1 MRPGMDRLLDCLR
14 AGAFLG
20 QYTFEDWADV
30 LKLAEEERV
39 LPFVAA
45 QLSKRREVVPAAL
58 AAQVDAIACEEA
70 KAAFFWCAE
79 LRGVLRAFGERGIP
93 VVLLKGPSLAER
105 LYGGVALRPSRDL
118 DLLVATQDWA
128 RAEEA
133 LAAVGFAPTRER
145 DDYHRP
151 WMRHTTKL
159 ELHFD
164 VENPL
169 AFNFYVKAALG
180 RAIPAEFM
188 GERCRLLAPE
198 DELLYLCLHAARHR
212 YERMGLVL
220 DLRFA
225 FERLLTDD
233 WQPRLEV
240 AELNG
245 LLALGL
251 LMAQTLEPGLK
262 DGWNSGITDRE
273 WRHMETVA
281 NGLWLQLRTEPF
293 QRRDWSKAHGFYLEL
308 EPTGWRK
315 LKRRLRHARIFAA
328 RIIDRDREFAERF
341 RMRRAWQ
348 IRLLRPA
355 RLATER
361 LRRSKRRAPSDKSGF
376 LEL

>member
-1 MRPGMDRLLDCLR
+1 MKAGMDCLLECVR
-14 AGAFLG
+14 ANGDLG
-20 QYTFEDWADV
+20 KYSPEDWGGA

-45 QLSKRREVVPAAL
+45 QLSKRREVIPAGV

-105 LYGGVALRPSRDL
+105 LYGGAALRPSRDL

-128 RAEEA
+128 SAESA
-133 LAAVGFAPTRER
+133 LTAVGFAPMREA

-151 WMRHTTKL
+151 WMRQTTKL

-169 AFNFYVKAALG
+169 AFNFHVATALR
-180 RAIPAEFM
+180 RASPAEFM
-188 GERCRLLAPE
+188 GEPCRLLAPE

-212 YERMGLVL
+212 YERLGLVL
-220 DLRFA
+220 DLRLA

-233 WQPRLEV
+233 WQSRPEI

-245 LLALGL
+245 VLVLGL
-251 LMAQTLEPGLK
+251 VMARRLEPGLK
-262 DGWNSGITDRE
+262 DGWNSGISDRE
-273 WRHMETVA
+273 WRLMETVA
-281 NGLWLQLRTEPF
+281 KGLWLRLRTEPF
-293 QRRDWSKAHGFYLEL
+293 QRRDWSMAHGFYLEL
-308 EPTGWRK
+308 EPTRWRR
-315 LKRRLRHARIFAA
+315 LKRRLRHARIFAT
-328 RIIDRDREFAERF
+328 RIIDRDRTFALRF
-341 RMRRAWQ
+341 GMTRNWQVRMMRPL
-348 IRLLRPA
+348 RLLAHR
-355 RLATER
+355 
-361 LRRSKRRAPSDKSGF
+361 K
-376 LEL
+376 